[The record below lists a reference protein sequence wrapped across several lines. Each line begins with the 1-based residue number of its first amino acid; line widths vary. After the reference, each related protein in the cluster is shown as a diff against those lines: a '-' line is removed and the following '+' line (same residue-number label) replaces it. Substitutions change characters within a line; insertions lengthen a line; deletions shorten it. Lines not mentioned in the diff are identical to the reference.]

1 MQWEHQGAADATW
14 EAEDDLRRN
23 FPTFHL
29 EDKVSEEGE
38 ATVTKGSVDQVKR
51 GGVGEKEARARVDR
65 TENVNTG
72 PRMSNRVNRG
82 VTNVRKYR
90 DFIM

>member
-1 MQWEHQGAADATW
+1 MA
-14 EAEDDLRRN
+14 
-23 FPTFHL
+23 
-29 EDKVSEEGE
+29 V
-38 ATVTKGSVDQVKR
+38 VTKGSVDQVKR

-72 PRMSNRVNRG
+72 PRMSNPVNRG